1 MERIWALGD
10 CYSMEEKLKYAS
22 REMEPAGLIWLAGK
36 MMMAPLM
43 ALAYGLDLLNEAVHE
58 AGVLVRRGIEIGM
71 GPNVENVEQLNQ
83 ETVRTDLASQAAMK
97 QPSIEVSRESS
108 EEKNDFQQEIA
119 QQANAKVEVRY
130 EKESK
135 DMNYE
140 SGIRRDRDLQDDMLK
155 LVRYKIL
162 FVRRDFEHAFPE
174 REDLVYDS
182 MDGSAFAAW
191 KVAEFIQELQKGE
204 TSVPAKWVAR
214 GYPEA
219 QYVRNGQLIG
229 LDDEDK
235 KYLRVYY
242 EVLERYVREKF
253 YYEEQQIEIL
263 RKIAENMQNA
273 GSGGNGGG
281 ASSGSQSHHGH
292 GAATTSSTLQ
302 IGGAGS
308 GQKP

>member
-1 MERIWALGD
+1 
-10 CYSMEEKLKYAS
+10 
-22 REMEPAGLIWLAGK
+22 
-36 MMMAPLM
+36 
-43 ALAYGLDLLNEAVHE
+43 
-58 AGVLVRRGIEIGM
+58 
-71 GPNVENVEQLNQ
+71 
-83 ETVRTDLASQAAMK
+83 
-97 QPSIEVSRESS
+97 
-108 EEKNDFQQEIA
+108 
-119 QQANAKVEVRY
+119 
-130 EKESK
+130 
-135 DMNYE
+135 MNYE

-204 TSVPAKWVAR
+204 TAVPSKWVAR

-219 QYVRNGQLIG
+219 QYVRNGRLIG

-263 RKIAENMQNA
+263 RKIAENMQNG
-273 GSGGNGGG
+273 GSGGNGGSAS
-281 ASSGSQSHHGH
+281 ASSGSGNSGSPSHPGH
-292 GAATTSSTLQ
+292 GGGATSSSTLQ
-302 IGGAGS
+302 IGGAAGG

>member
-1 MERIWALGD
+1 
-10 CYSMEEKLKYAS
+10 
-22 REMEPAGLIWLAGK
+22 
-36 MMMAPLM
+36 
-43 ALAYGLDLLNEAVHE
+43 
-58 AGVLVRRGIEIGM
+58 
-71 GPNVENVEQLNQ
+71 
-83 ETVRTDLASQAAMK
+83 
-97 QPSIEVSRESS
+97 
-108 EEKNDFQQEIA
+108 
-119 QQANAKVEVRY
+119 
-130 EKESK
+130 
-135 DMNYE
+135 MNYE
-140 SGIRRDRDLQDDMLK
+140 GGIRRDRDLQDDMLK

-214 GYPEA
+214 NYPDGR
-219 QYVRNGQLIG
+219 YVRNGQLIG

-263 RKIAENMQNA
+263 RKIAENMQHAGGNPGG
-273 GSGGNGGG
+273 GSGMAGV
-281 ASSGSQSHHGH
+281 SSGG
-292 GAATTSSTLQ
+292 STLQ
-302 IGGAGS
+302 IGGSLGS
-308 GQKP
+308 GSKS

>member
-1 MERIWALGD
+1 
-10 CYSMEEKLKYAS
+10 
-22 REMEPAGLIWLAGK
+22 
-36 MMMAPLM
+36 
-43 ALAYGLDLLNEAVHE
+43 
-58 AGVLVRRGIEIGM
+58 
-71 GPNVENVEQLNQ
+71 
-83 ETVRTDLASQAAMK
+83 
-97 QPSIEVSRESS
+97 
-108 EEKNDFQQEIA
+108 
-119 QQANAKVEVRY
+119 
-130 EKESK
+130 
-135 DMNYE
+135 MNYE

-204 TSVPAKWVAR
+204 TAVPAKWLTR

-281 ASSGSQSHHGH
+281 PSSGSQSHHGH
-292 GAATTSSTLQ
+292 GGATASSTLQ
-302 IGGAGS
+302 IGGAGG
-308 GQKP
+308 GQKS

>member
-1 MERIWALGD
+1 
-10 CYSMEEKLKYAS
+10 
-22 REMEPAGLIWLAGK
+22 
-36 MMMAPLM
+36 
-43 ALAYGLDLLNEAVHE
+43 
-58 AGVLVRRGIEIGM
+58 
-71 GPNVENVEQLNQ
+71 
-83 ETVRTDLASQAAMK
+83 
-97 QPSIEVSRESS
+97 
-108 EEKNDFQQEIA
+108 
-119 QQANAKVEVRY
+119 
-130 EKESK
+130 
-135 DMNYE
+135 MNYE

-204 TSVPAKWVAR
+204 TPVPAKWLAR
-214 GYPEA
+214 GYPEQ
-219 QYVRNGQLIG
+219 QYVRNGQLTG

-273 GSGGNGGG
+273 GSGSNGGG
-281 ASSGSQSHHGH
+281 AGSGSQSHHGH
-292 GAATTSSTLQ
+292 GGASSTLQ
-302 IGGAGS
+302 IGGAPGG
-308 GQKP
+308 GQKS